1 MTAATS
7 PTPEKNGPE
16 PLSVGGLLYEGFE
29 LLDFFGPLEMFGL
42 LGDRANITVVAEQ
55 AGPVR
60 SSGGPSALAEAA
72 MADTSGFDVLLI
84 PGGIGNR
91 RLMAEPAYV
100 SEVRRLAEAARLV
113 FTVCTGSL
121 LLGKTG
127 LLDGR
132 RATTNKRVFSQA
144 ACYAP
149 DVNWIARARWVEDGK
164 YVTSS
169 GVSAGID
176 AALAGIAKLRGRET
190 SLTIARRAEYV
201 WQEDAACDPFAAA
214 ESPGVE
220 PN

>member
-1 MTAATS
+1 MTATNS
-7 PTPEKNGPE
+7 PTPTAKGPQ
-16 PLSVGGLLYEGFE
+16 PLTIGGLLYEGFE

-42 LGDRANITVVAEQ
+42 LGDGAKITVVAEQ

-60 SSGGPSALAEAA
+60 SSGGPSALADTA
-72 MADTSGFDVLLI
+72 MADVSGFDVLLI

-91 RLMAEPAYV
+91 RLMTEPAYV
-100 SEVRRLAEAARLV
+100 AEVRRLAEAARLV

-144 ACYAP
+144 AGYAP
-149 DVNWIARARWVEDGK
+149 GVNWIARARWVEDGK

-176 AALAGIAKLRGRET
+176 AALAVIARLRDRET
-190 SLTIARRAEYV
+190 SLAIAHRAEYV
-201 WQEDAACDPFAAA
+201 WQEDDACDPFAAA
-214 ESPGVE
+214 ESTGAEPG
-220 PN
+220 